1 MTTTADLR
9 LLDPALTPVADKVL
23 AGERL
28 DRADGIVVATTDD
41 LLGVGRLANIV
52 RERLHGDRTYY
63 NINRHLNPT
72 NVCVA
77 SCKLCAFYVPWR
89 DREKGW
95 TYTVEQ
101 AVEMAA
107 RDVDESVSELHIVGG
122 LHPKLRADYYEELFC
137 ALKERFPWIHL
148 KALTMIEL
156 DFIATASR
164 IELGELISRLKK
176 AGLDSCPGGG
186 AEIFAER
193 VRNQICDHKTDG
205 ADGSRSPARSIGP
218 VIRSNCTMLYG
229 HVETAEDRIDHLL
242 ALRELQ
248 DETGGFQC
256 MIPLAFHPENTELD
270 HLPSTGGRL
279 DVQTIATTRLVL
291 DNVPHLKA
299 YWIMLGEKIAQV
311 ALHFGANDLDGTV
324 VDERIT
330 YAAGGTAGTGLDRRR
345 LEYLIREAGRTPVL
359 RDTLY
364 RPLDSPSAAPVSSC
378 RRRRFG
384 LLSLVLPIAAQPIAA
399 WTRASSTERS
409 SMAANSGDSRTAVTK
424 SIARTAAA
432 TAPAR
437 AAPSTRLTH
446 PSLRASRV
454 FSIPQPASRHSS
466 ETTTS
471 GSR

>member
-1 MTTTADLR
+1 MTTIAELR
-9 LLDPALTPVADKVL
+9 LIDPSLTPVADKVL

-28 DRADGIVVATTDD
+28 DRNDGIAVATTND

-95 TYTVEQ
+95 TYTVET

-122 LHPKLRADYYEELFC
+122 LHPKLRADYYEELFQ

-164 IELGELISRLKK
+164 MELGELISRLRN

-186 AEIFAER
+186 AEIFAAP
-193 VRNQICDHKTDG
+193 VRSQICDHKTDG
-205 ADGSRSPARSIGP
+205 HRWLEIAREVHRAG
-218 VIRSNCTMLYG
+218 IRSNCTMLYG

-270 HLPSTGGRL
+270 HLPSTSGRL

-311 ALHFGANDLDGTV
+311 ALQFGANDLDGTV

-330 YAAGGTAGTGLDRRR
+330 YAAGGTAGTGLDRLR

-364 RPLDSPSAAPVSSC
+364 RPLDSSFAVS
-378 RRRRFG
+378 
-384 LLSLVLPIAAQPIAA
+384 
-399 WTRASSTERS
+399 ASSV
-409 SMAANSGDSRTAVTK
+409 AAGVS
-424 SIARTAAA
+424 
-432 TAPAR
+432 
-437 AAPSTRLTH
+437 
-446 PSLRASRV
+446 AS
-454 FSIPQPASRHSS
+454 
-466 ETTTS
+466 
-471 GSR
+471 

>member
-1 MTTTADLR
+1 MITTTDLR
-9 LLDPALTPVADKVL
+9 LIDPLLTPVADKVL

-28 DRADGIVVATTDD
+28 DRDDGIVVATTDD

-95 TYTVEQ
+95 TYSVEQ
-101 AVEMAA
+101 AVEIAA
-107 RDVDESVSELHIVGG
+107 KDVDETVSELHIVGG
-122 LHPKLRADYYEELFC
+122 LHPKLRVEYYEELFK
-137 ALKERFPWIHL
+137 ALKLRFPWVHL
-148 KALTMIEL
+148 KALTMTEL

-164 IELGELISRLKK
+164 MELGELISRLRN

-186 AEIFAER
+186 AEIFAEH

-205 ADGSRSPARSIGP
+205 RRWLEIAREVHLAG
-218 VIRSNCTMLYG
+218 IRSNCTMLYG

-270 HLPSTGGRL
+270 HLSSTGGRL

-311 ALHFGANDLDGTV
+311 ALQFGANDLDGTV

-330 YAAGGTAGTGLDRRR
+330 YAAGGTAGVGLDRRR

-364 RPLDSPSAAPVSSC
+364 RPLDSSFAAP
-378 RRRRFG
+378 
-384 LLSLVLPIAAQPIAA
+384 
-399 WTRASSTERS
+399 ASSV
-409 SMAANSGDSRTAVTK
+409 AAG
-424 SIARTAAA
+424 
-432 TAPAR
+432 
-437 AAPSTRLTH
+437 
-446 PSLRASRV
+446 ASV
-454 FSIPQPASRHSS
+454 S
-466 ETTTS
+466 
-471 GSR
+471 